1 MAAAGTF
8 FSNVGVLTATGGTGT
23 MGTTTFSA
31 IQGVK
36 IEPRYDIAKAYGWDS
51 ILRQGVAQYN
61 FEVDVSIEWIKW
73 DPTTTCWIGAYW
85 LNTAGGGTV
94 NTSATAN
101 TPVKFSVI
109 AKWTN
114 DAGTI
119 MTLTVSNVVFKNM
132 PVDAKMGEW
141 VRVSLEGSASTV
153 AITNS

>member
-1 MAAAGTF
+1 MAAADGVF
-8 FSNVGVLTATGGTGT
+8 FSNAGVLTATGGTGT
-23 MGTTTFSA
+23 LNTAFSA

-36 IEPRYDIAKAYGWDS
+36 IEPRYDIAKAYGWGT
-51 ILRQGVAQYN
+51 ILRLGAAQYN

-73 DPTTTCWIGAYW
+73 DPTTTCWIGNYF

-94 NTSATAN
+94 ANTN
-101 TPVKFSVI
+101 TPVTFSVVV
-109 AKWTN
+109 KWTN

-141 VRVSLEGSASTV
+141 VRVSLEGSGSTV
-153 AITNS
+153 AITNL